1 MDVLTISSK
10 VNSITSQLCLMQS
23 LIQQVYISTHKR
35 KEATKYV
42 PGEWILFLSW
52 SPVFSINGLD
62 VESCS
67 TPLQLL
73 RLGSARFP
81 CSWNLPGKNTGVD
94 AVSSTR
100 GLSLSSWPMSLAP
113 RPLTGRFF
121 TTVPPVWIQFTL
133 SVLPNNLQS
142 HRLQPARIPWP
153 SPTPGACWNLCPSS
167 WWWHPTNWSSAVPFS
182 SFPQSFPA
190 SGTFLTTSPSHQV
203 ARVLEFQLQHQSF
216 QWNSGLISFRM
227 VWFYPVAV
235 QGSLKSLFQNHTSK
249 ESIIQCS
256 SLYIDQI
263 SQTWL
268 LEKPALT
275 RQTIIDKVMSLLFN
289 MLSRLVIAF
298 LPRSKCLLISGLQS
312 PSAVILEPKKMKSV
326 TVSIVSPSI
335 FQEMMGPDAMIFF
348 FECWVLSHFHSSLS
362 AYQAL

>member
-100 GLSLSSWPMSLAP
+100 GLSLSS
-113 RPLTGRFF
+113 
-121 TTVPPVWIQFTL
+121 
-133 SVLPNNLQS
+133 
-142 HRLQPARIPWP
+142 
-153 SPTPGACWNLCPSS
+153 
-167 WWWHPTNWSSAVPFS
+167 
-182 SFPQSFPA
+182 
-190 SGTFLTTSPSHQV
+190 
-203 ARVLEFQLQHQSF
+203 
-216 QWNSGLISFRM
+216 
-227 VWFYPVAV
+227 
-235 QGSLKSLFQNHTSK
+235 
-249 ESIIQCS
+249 
-256 SLYIDQI
+256 
-263 SQTWL
+263 
-268 LEKPALT
+268 
-275 RQTIIDKVMSLLFN
+275 
-289 MLSRLVIAF
+289 
-298 LPRSKCLLISGLQS
+298 
-312 PSAVILEPKKMKSV
+312 
-326 TVSIVSPSI
+326 
-335 FQEMMGPDAMIFF
+335 
-348 FECWVLSHFHSSLS
+348 
-362 AYQAL
+362 